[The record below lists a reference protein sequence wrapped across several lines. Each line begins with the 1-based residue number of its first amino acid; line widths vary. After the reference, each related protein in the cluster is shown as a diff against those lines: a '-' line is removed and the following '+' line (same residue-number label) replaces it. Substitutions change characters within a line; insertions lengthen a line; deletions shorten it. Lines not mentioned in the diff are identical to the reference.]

1 MRSKMNLFIIGNGFD
16 QGHSLPT
23 KYWDFRSFLGEH
35 QPIFLDD
42 FESKYG
48 FWGEE
53 LETHLWNNIEFNLAD
68 LQEDILFEQM
78 YQSTDLGLESGN
90 IGIEDTLKYHFREE
104 FNYIEKLTFYLK
116 EWIEQVNQKL
126 NGMIRRTSL
135 IKENNHDIFLN
146 FNYTTTLEELYSI
159 KEEKILHIH
168 GVVNSDEDLVLGH
181 SNLERITYFENK
193 CSEFQNIGDEQSSP
207 IYETLARY
215 CFITYKD
222 VSEYIVRL
230 NSLDFNSIEKIM
242 IIGHSLSDV
251 DLPYFKEIKRS
262 IGVDVEWNI
271 YYFDENQKGE
281 FKVQLKKIG
290 VNEQQINMIPSS
302 EFYDLPIIEKIS

>member
-1 MRSKMNLFIIGNGFD
+1 MGSKMNLFIIGNGFD
-16 QGHSLPT
+16 LGHCLPT
-23 KYWDFRSFLGEH
+23 KYWDFRMFLEEH

-48 FWGEE
+48 FWGKE
-53 LETHLWNNIEFNLAD
+53 LETQLWNNIEFNLAD

-78 YQSTDLGLESGN
+78 YQSTDLGLESGYV
-90 IGIEDTLKYHFREE
+90 GIEDTLKYHFREE

-126 NGMIRRTSL
+126 NGMIRRTSF

-159 KEEKILHIH
+159 KEERILHIH

-193 CSEFQNIGDEQSSP
+193 CSEYQNIGDEQSSP

-215 CFITYKD
+215 CSTTYKD
-222 VSEYIVRL
+222 VRSHIYRL
-230 NSLDFNSIEKIM
+230 ISLDFNSIEKIM

-271 YYFDENQKGE
+271 YYRGEDQKDI
-281 FKVQLKKIG
+281 FKEQFKKIG

-302 EFYDLPIIEKIS
+302 EFYDLPIMEKIS

>member
-1 MRSKMNLFIIGNGFD
+1 MGRKMNLFIIGNGFD
-16 QGHSLPT
+16 LGHFLPT
-23 KYWDFRSFLGEH
+23 KYWDFRMFLEEH

-48 FWGEE
+48 FWGKE
-53 LETHLWNNIEFNLAD
+53 LETQLWNNIEFNLAN

-78 YQSTDLGLESGN
+78 YQSTDLGLESGDV
-90 IGIEDTLKYHFREE
+90 GIEDTLKYHFREE

-116 EWIEQVNQKL
+116 EWIKQVNQKL
-126 NGMIRRTSL
+126 NGMIRRTSF

-215 CFITYKD
+215 CSTTYKD
-222 VSEYIVRL
+222 VREHIHQL
-230 NSLDFNSIEKIM
+230 ISLDFNSIEKIM

-271 YYFDENQKGE
+271 YYFGENQKDI
-281 FKVQLKKIG
+281 FKEQLKKIG

-302 EFYDLPIIEKIS
+302 QFYDLPIMEKIS